1 MKIQDLLLKYNVVRN
16 TDLWIKLSETIY
28 DDRDVIKSGWDEIEG
43 NKLTELK
50 IQLRYKLMDS
60 IEYDFTD
67 WECKKLYNL
76 AMYDLLTSSECK
88 IAIMLMA
95 QKLGNIPIPKED

>member
-1 MKIQDLLLKYNVVRN
+1 MKSLLKNKQLATPPRN
-16 TDLWIKLSETIY
+16 EGLALIGDYMNNKPIMRDPMDSEEA
-28 DDRDVIKSGWDEIEG
+28 KEM
-43 NKLTELK
+43 
-50 IQLRYKLMDS
+50 QLRYKLMES

-67 WECKKLYNL
+67 WECKKLYDL

-95 QKLGNIPIPKED
+95 QKLGNIPIPGEDE

>member
-1 MKIQDLLLKYNVVRN
+1 MKSWLKNKQLATPPRN
-16 TDLWIKLSETIY
+16 EGLALIGEYMNNKPIMKDPMDSEEA
-28 DDRDVIKSGWDEIEG
+28 KEM
-43 NKLTELK
+43 
-50 IQLRYKLMDS
+50 QLRYKLMES

-67 WECKKLYNL
+67 WECKKLYDL

>member
-1 MKIQDLLLKYNVVRN
+1 MATPPRN
-16 TDLWIKLSETIY
+16 EGLALIGDYMNDKPIMRDPMDSEEA
-28 DDRDVIKSGWDEIEG
+28 KEM
-43 NKLTELK
+43 
-50 IQLRYKLMDS
+50 QLRYKLMDS

-67 WECKKLYNL
+67 WECKKLYDL

-88 IAIMLMA
+88 IVIMLMA

>member
-1 MKIQDLLLKYNVVRN
+1 MKSWLKNKQLATPPRN
-16 TDLWIKLSETIY
+16 EGLALIGEYMNNKPIMRDPMDSEEA
-28 DDRDVIKSGWDEIEG
+28 KEM
-43 NKLTELK
+43 
-50 IQLRYKLMDS
+50 QLRYKLMDS

-67 WECKKLYNL
+67 WECKKLYDL

-95 QKLGNIPIPKED
+95 QKLGNIPIPKEDK

>member
-1 MKIQDLLLKYNVVRN
+1 MNNKPIMKDPID
-16 TDLWIKLSETIY
+16 SEEA
-28 DDRDVIKSGWDEIEG
+28 KEM
-43 NKLTELK
+43 
-50 IQLRYKLMDS
+50 QLRYKLMES

-67 WECKKLYNL
+67 WECKKLYDL

-95 QKLGNIPIPKED
+95 QKLGNIPIPKEDKWKET

>member
-1 MKIQDLLLKYNVVRN
+1 MKSWLKNKQLATPPRN
-16 TDLWIKLSETIY
+16 EGLALIGDYMNDKPIMRDPMDSEEA
-28 DDRDVIKSGWDEIEG
+28 KEM
-43 NKLTELK
+43 
-50 IQLRYKLMDS
+50 QLRYKLMES

-67 WECKKLYNL
+67 WECKKLYDL

-95 QKLGNIPIPKED
+95 QKLGNIPIPKEDND

>member
-1 MKIQDLLLKYNVVRN
+1 MKSWLKNKQLATPPRN
-16 TDLWIKLSETIY
+16 EGLALIGEYMNDKPIMRDPMDSEEA
-28 DDRDVIKSGWDEIEG
+28 KEM
-43 NKLTELK
+43 
-50 IQLRYKLMDS
+50 QLRYKLMES

-67 WECKKLYNL
+67 WECKKLYDL

-95 QKLGNIPIPKED
+95 QKLGNIPIPKEDND

>member
-1 MKIQDLLLKYNVVRN
+1 MKSWLKNKQLATPPRN
-16 TDLWIKLSETIY
+16 EGLALIGEYMNDKPIMRDPMDSEEA
-28 DDRDVIKSGWDEIEG
+28 KEM
-43 NKLTELK
+43 
-50 IQLRYKLMDS
+50 QLRYKLMES

-67 WECKKLYNL
+67 WECKKLYDL

-95 QKLGNIPIPKED
+95 QKLGNIPIPKEDNE